1 MRCAR
6 CGGAAGGLS
15 PAPSDLRRCAR
26 GDPRPGDPRVVL
38 PCATWRGLIRQS
50 FGGLRELRQ
59 NLSVYLDRVKKGEAL
74 TVTEHGTAVAILRPL
89 SSAQTVLERL
99 VADGRATAP
108 SRSIR
113 ELPRPLKVTLD
124 KPLSEILDD
133 LRDGRAVV
141 GDRVRFLIRRLC

>member
-1 MRCAR
+1 MAR
-6 CGGAAGGLS
+6 S
-15 PAPSDLRRCAR
+15 NPA
-26 GDPRPGDPRVVL
+26 VV
-38 PCATWRGLIRQS
+38 GV
-50 FGGLRELRQ
+50 RELRQ

-89 SSAQTVLERL
+89 SSAQNVLERL

-124 KPLSEILDD
+124 KPLTEILDD
-133 LRDGRAVV
+133 LRDE
-141 GDRVRFLIRRLC
+141 RL